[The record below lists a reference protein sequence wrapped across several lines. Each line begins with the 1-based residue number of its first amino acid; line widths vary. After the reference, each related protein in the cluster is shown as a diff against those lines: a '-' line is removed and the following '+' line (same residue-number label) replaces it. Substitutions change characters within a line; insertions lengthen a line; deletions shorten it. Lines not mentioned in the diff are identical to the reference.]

1 MCWVIDK
8 RKVRALALS
17 NGSDDWFGCYEL
29 IWRLNDK
36 YPEASP
42 TEKLEAARST
52 LIELHSE
59 GLIDVYFVSHWPPRG
74 LDDFVLVE
82 RSAAA
87 LRLAED
93 VTWSKPA
100 DALANGSYYAYAATD
115 AGKKAYLALPESD
128 FVDI

>member
-1 MCWVIDK
+1 MIDK

-17 NGSDDWFGCYEL
+17 DGSEDWHGCYEL

-42 TEKLEAARST
+42 TEKLEAAKST

-59 GLIDVYFVSHWPPRG
+59 GLIDVYFVPQWPPRG

-87 LRLAED
+87 FRLAED
-93 VTWSKPA
+93 VRWSKPS
-100 DALANGSYYAYAATD
+100 DALANGSYYAFAVTE
-115 AGKKAYLALPESD
+115 AGEKAYLALPESD
-128 FVDI
+128 FVDS